1 MTTMA
6 AQRLYSGI
14 QPTGDLHIGNYFG
27 AVSNWAKL
35 QEKYD
40 AVYGIVDYHA
50 MTIDYDAST
59 MKKRVHDV
67 ARSLLSCGLDP
78 EKCTLYVQSH
88 VPAHTELMWIL
99 ATVTNMGRLT
109 NMTAFKEK
117 SAQHEENINL
127 GLLAYPVLQAADIL
141 LYKGEVVP
149 VGEDQLQHLELS
161 RELARR
167 FNFRFEVEVFPEPK
181 PLLSSAPRILG
192 LDGQSKMSKSLG
204 NYIAITETEEDLWTK
219 LAPAFTDPA
228 RLRRKDPGNPDI
240 CNIFSLHKIV
250 SLAETVEEI
259 NTECR
264 AAGIGCVDCKKR
276 LAANLNAVLEPI
288 RQRDAELRANP
299 DEVDAVLAKGG
310 QRCREIA
317 AQTVSEARKAAGLD

>member
-1 MTTMA
+1 MA
-6 AQRLYSGI
+6 MQRLYSGI

-27 AVSNWAKL
+27 AVANWTKL

-50 MTIDYDAST
+50 MTIEYDASE
-59 MKKRVHDV
+59 MKTRVHNV

-99 ATVTNMGRLT
+99 STVTNMGRLT

-117 SAQHEENINL
+117 SAQHEDNINL

-141 LYKGEVVP
+141 LYKGAVVP

-167 FNFRFEVEVFPEPK
+167 FNFRFSAEVFPEPK
-181 PLLSSAPRILG
+181 PLLSNAPRIMG

-204 NYIAITETEEDLWTK
+204 NYISISETEEDIWTK

-228 RLRRKDPGNPDI
+228 RQRRKDPGNPDV
-240 CNIFSLHKIV
+240 CNIYSLHKIV
-250 SLAETVEEI
+250 SPEETVEEI
-259 NTECR
+259 NRECR
-264 AAGIGCVDCKKR
+264 VAGIGCFDCKKK
-276 LAANLNAVLEPI
+276 LAANLNAELEPI
-288 RQRDAELRANP
+288 RQKDAELRAHP
-299 DEVDAVLAKGG
+299 DMVDDALAKGRK
-310 QRCREIA
+310 RCREIA
-317 AQTVSEARKAAGLD
+317 AQTLAEARKAAGLD